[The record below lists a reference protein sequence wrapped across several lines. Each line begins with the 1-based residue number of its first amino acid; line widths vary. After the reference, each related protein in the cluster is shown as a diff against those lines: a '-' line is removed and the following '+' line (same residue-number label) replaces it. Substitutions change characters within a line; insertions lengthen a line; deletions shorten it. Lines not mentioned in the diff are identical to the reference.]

1 MALAPRCFES
11 NSTDPYTNLAIESCL
26 MRSAREGEPILYLW
40 QNERTVV
47 IGRNQCASAECDLAR
62 LERDGGHL
70 ARRRSGGGAVY
81 HDLGNLNFTF
91 VTTANEYDQAAQTD
105 VILDAVRELG
115 IDARRTGRNDL
126 VVGDGRKFSG
136 HAYYH
141 NGQASMHHGTI
152 MVAVDVEALGRYLT
166 VSPLKL
172 QAKGVR
178 SVRSRVT
185 NLQMLNPDITIG
197 ALKDAL
203 RSAFARSVRCP
214 VRSEDPSVLDA
225 AELEHERS
233 FFASREWLFRGERML
248 EESRQA
254 RFGWGNVRVD
264 FTRKDG
270 ILTDLVVFS
279 DGLDAEGIE
288 RIAEILVGFST
299 SVGELEKRL
308 LAGGFSNCIASE
320 LANLIGGADTETST
334 ELGVTYRKEPS

>member
-1 MALAPRCFES
+1 MALAPRCIES
-11 NSTDPYTNLAIESCL
+11 HSTDPYTNLAIESCL
-26 MRSAREGEPILYLW
+26 MRSAREGEPVLYLW

-91 VTTANEYDQAAQTD
+91 VTTAKEYDQAAQTN
-105 VILDAVRELG
+105 VILEAIRELG

-126 VVGDGRKFSG
+126 VVEDGRKFSG

-152 MVAVDVEALGRYLT
+152 MVAVDVGALGRYLT
-166 VSPLKL
+166 VNPLKL

-185 NLQMLNPDITIG
+185 NLQVLRPDITIE

-203 RSAFARSVRCP
+203 RSAFARSAGCP
-214 VRSEDPSVLDA
+214 VRSEDPNVLDA

-233 FFASREWLFRGERML
+233 IFASREWLFRGERML
-248 EESRQA
+248 EESRQV

-264 FTRKDG
+264 FTRRDG

-279 DGLDAEGIE
+279 DGLDAEGID
-288 RIAEILVGFST
+288 RIAGLLVGS
-299 SVGELEKRL
+299 SSSAEELEKRL
-308 LAGGFSNCIASE
+308 LAGGFSNCVASE
-320 LANLIGGADTETST
+320 LANLIAVEETGDST